1 VNDLEGDVIDTISHQ
16 VRDEYHEEIGRD
28 AGLGDCPIDKKRGVD
43 EIDDD
48 Y

>member
-1 VNDLEGDVIDTISHQ
+1 MNDLEGDVIDTISHQ
-16 VRDEYHEEIGRD
+16 VRDEYHEEIGWD

-43 EIDDD
+43 DIDDD